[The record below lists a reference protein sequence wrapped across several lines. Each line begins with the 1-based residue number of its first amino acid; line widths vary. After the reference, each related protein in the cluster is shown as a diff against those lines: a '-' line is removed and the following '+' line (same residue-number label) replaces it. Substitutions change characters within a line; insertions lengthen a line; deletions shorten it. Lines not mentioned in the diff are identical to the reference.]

1 MKGILAWQVIT
12 DVSKELGIKEWKQG
26 FITSPIISIT
36 LGKFWMP
43 GYGSFTSD
51 TQVPEDT
58 FSAATVRSI
67 RHLM

>member
-1 MKGILAWQVIT
+1 MKGILVWQVIT
-12 DVSKELGIKEWKQG
+12 DVSKELGIKEWKQS

-51 TQVPEDT
+51 TQVP
-58 FSAATVRSI
+58 
-67 RHLM
+67 